1 MSERFS
7 PRVADNTPVL
17 VARMSVIAGASGAA
31 LGAVRGIMYGRDGAP
46 ALLAGELARTWFML
60 SLGFFSA
67 SC

>member
-1 MSERFS
+1 MSERFWQGV
-7 PRVADNTPVL
+7 PDDAPMM

-31 LGAVRGIMYGRDGAP
+31 LGAVRGTIYGRTGAP
-46 ALLAGELARTWFML
+46 LFLAGELARTWFML